1 MITDEILRQVFE
13 KYKTIAVYG
22 MSRFPEKPAQWVPAY
37 LLSKGYSIIPINP
50 FAEEILGRKSYPDL
64 KEIPEKIEILEIFRP
79 SYSVFEVVKMALTRK
94 KERGD
99 IEVIWLQEGIEN
111 NDSRDLAEEAGITFI
126 QNRCM
131 VSEHKRLF
139 PERDRVGL

>member
-50 FAEEILGRKSYPDL
+50 FTEGILGRKSYPDL
-64 KEIPEKIEILEIFRP
+64 KDIPERIEILEVFRS
-79 SYSVFEVVKMALTRK
+79 SYSEFEIVKMALSRK

-99 IEVIWLQEGIEN
+99 IDVIWFQEGIEN
-111 NDSRDLAEEAGITFI
+111 NDSRGLAEEAGITFI
-126 QNRCM
+126 QDRCM